1 MPMPTAPAGGFQCQS
16 MCWARSSVTDMF
28 AKMGAAKVR
37 RGDGMWYYLER
48 RVELPEE
55 EKDVM
60 ADLPF

>member
-1 MPMPTAPAGGFQCQS
+1 
-16 MCWARSSVTDMF
+16 MF

-60 ADLPF
+60 ADLPFS

>member
-1 MPMPTAPAGGFQCQS
+1 MQEYINYCKDWGETP
-16 MCWARSSVTDMF
+16 RSRSAVTDMF
-28 AKMGAAKVR
+28 SKMGAAKSR

-48 RVELPEE
+48 KVELPEAE